1 MADSFEN
8 VRRRASE
15 AAGSG
20 KSDQSKAMRKL
31 DPRQRKALE
40 WFQASNSI
48 TSRDLEGL
56 FRISQR
62 ASRNLLSAW
71 VVNGFVKVADPA
83 KKTRKYALSA
93 EFAVLLQ

>member
-40 WFQASNSI
+40 LFQESNSI

-56 FRISQR
+56 FGISQR

-71 VVNGFVKVADPA
+71 VVDGFVKVADPA